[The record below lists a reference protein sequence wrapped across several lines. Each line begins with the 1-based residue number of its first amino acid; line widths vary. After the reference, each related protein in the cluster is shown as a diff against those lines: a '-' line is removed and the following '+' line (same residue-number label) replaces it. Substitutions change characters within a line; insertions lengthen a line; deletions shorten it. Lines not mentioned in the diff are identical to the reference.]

1 MSTVTT
7 APPLAMT
14 DEQRAA
20 LEKVARSTTLGHRK
34 VIQAK
39 ALLLA
44 ADGVG
49 TNEVARLCHT
59 SNESVRAWRRRFEA
73 QGVEGVGR
81 IAKGRGRR
89 SWLPEGTVSRVVHDT
104 LHELPDDGSTH
115 WTTRL
120 MAKRFGIGKD
130 TVARIWKDHNLKPWK
145 LETFKISATPI
156 SKRSWST
163 WSGSTWTLQN
173 GRSCSVST
181 KRPRCKRSIAP
192 SRRCRSSRAEAA
204 P

>member
-1 MSTVTT
+1 MNTVTT

-20 LEKVARSTTLGHRK
+20 LKTMARSTTLGHRK
-34 VIQAK
+34 VVQAK

-49 TNEVARLCHT
+49 TNEVARRCHT

-73 QGVEGVGR
+73 EGVEGVGR
-81 IAKGRGRR
+81 ITKGRGRR
-89 SWLPEGTVSRVVHDT
+89 SWLPEGTVSSVVHDT

-130 TVARIWKDHNLKPWK
+130 TVAARIWKDHNLKPWK
-145 LETFKISATPI
+145 IDTFKVNRPGNCGHCFAWKGISHVHTEGEQPRPAPVPA
-156 SKRSWST
+156 RDQ
-163 WSGSTWTLQN
+163 GA
-173 GRSCSVST
+173 GRPDGPSAAA
-181 KRPRCKRSIAP
+181 RGPR
-192 SRRCRSSRAEAA
+192 
-204 P
+204 